1 MIFYEFTLGD
11 VADPDIYA
19 AGPIYDWQKTEHG
32 QWVMSHCKDL
42 TYQIYQDFAT
52 FGNKVSLHGSLTADD
67 EVYYTLKYK

>member
-32 QWVMSHCKDL
+32 QWVIKHSYNL
-42 TYQIYQDFAT
+42 SYNLYPDFSN
-52 FGNKVSLHGSLTADD
+52 FGYKVSITGFLNSEDKI
-67 EVYYTLKYK
+67 YYTLKYR